1 MSKILIIGAGA
12 MGSAFTVPCIDNKH
26 EVTLV
31 GSPLEDDQIKNLKED
46 GFHKNL
52 NIKLSNKIIFLNSKN
67 LAGEINNG
75 YDIVVVGVNSKGI
88 DWISNQLNSLNSK
101 IPMLLL
107 TKGLSV
113 KNNKLEILT
122 NLFKNSN
129 VSAVA
134 GPCLAKDLSKR
145 NKTGV
150 VFTNKNISVAKDIGK
165 LFKTN
170 YYFMEYSDDI
180 IGVEICAAIKN
191 FYSMVIG
198 SSKDLNTAAM
208 LMQKSVLEMGKF
220 IQLFGGLE
228 QTVYGLA
235 GLGDLY
241 VSIAGG
247 RNRKMGQ
254 YLGEGHSYTQAK
266 TKFMP
271 NDTVEGAELAFEIG
285 PKILKDISKNDF
297 PIMYSLVESL
307 CNDKKFVINFL

>member
-1 MSKILIIGAGA
+1 

>member
-1 MSKILIIGAGA
+1 MFQVL
-12 MGSAFTVPCIDNKH
+12 
-26 EVTLV
+26 
-31 GSPLEDDQIKNLKED
+31 
-46 GFHKNL
+46 
-52 NIKLSNKIIFLNSKN
+52 
-67 LAGEINNG
+67 LAH
-75 YDIVVVGVNSKGI
+75 
-88 DWISNQLNSLNSK
+88 
-101 IPMLLL
+101 
-107 TKGLSV
+107 
-113 KNNKLEILT
+113 
-122 NLFKNSN
+122 
-129 VSAVA
+129 
-134 GPCLAKDLSKR
+134 CLAKDLSKR

-247 RNRKMGQ
+247 RNRK
-254 YLGEGHSYTQAK
+254 
-266 TKFMP
+266 
-271 NDTVEGAELAFEIG
+271 NG
-285 PKILKDISKNDF
+285 PVLR
-297 PIMYSLVESL
+297 
-307 CNDKKFVINFL
+307 

>member
-31 GSPLEDDQIKNLKED
+31 GSPLEDDQIKNLKKD